1 LFFVLIAFL
10 ALLIFTGVVITST
23 LVYMNLSG
31 EIEEGITA
39 LDAARNRESFET
51 TRIVDRNGQLLWEIF
66 GEGKRTKIS
75 IDEIPHELVQAIVA
89 TEDDTFYENIGLDAP
104 SLLAALVANLRNPE
118 DRPKG
123 GSTITQQLV
132 RHIAFDYEERT
143 SVSYNRKTKEVILA
157 WIMNRKFS
165 KDEVLEMYLN
175 EIYFGNLAYGVEA
188 AAQTYFDKSAA
199 DLTLAESSILAGI
212 PQGPV
217 DLDPLTFLDRAKE
230 RQWIV
235 LNLMIAEGYTSRPE
249 AEEAYLEPLIFAP
262 QEVSLEAP
270 HFAIYVRQ
278 LLEEKFGP
286 DQVANGGLRVT
297 TTLDIDYQH
306 LAEILARQHVAEVGQ
321 EHNMTNAALVA
332 MKPGTGE
339 ILAMLGSLD
348 YRQEAIDGNVN
359 IAISERQ
366 PGSAIKP
373 LTYAAALSIDGN
385 EGVPWTAA
393 DILWDVPV
401 TYEQYD
407 GTAYKPVNY
416 DGKLHGPTRL
426 RDALANSYNIPAVL
440 LLQDIGLQKLIDI
453 ASKMG
458 ITSWQQDP
466 GRYGLSLTLGG
477 GEVTPLELTAAY
489 SVFANGGYYIPP
501 AAILRVEDS
510 RGRILYEYDPP
521 SPEQVLDSRIA
532 FLISDILDD
541 DPARWPAMG
550 RNNPLD
556 LPFPAAVKTGTTNEF
571 RDNWTVGYTPGL
583 ALGVWTGNA
592 DNSEMINISG
602 LSGLSNLTIGVESC
616 ELVDSEWFI
625 VGKDDDNNNL
635 SNQSEVVAWKE
646 VDPAVWLVPALPL
659 PVIPEEEQIAR
670 SEEGPLPQP
679 YCHFEEGEALIHL
692 PADVFET
699 VFLSPPRNP
708 QSFKSAHE
716 WAADHGLPILP
727 PETCNDELLAAALN
741 PDAPAVWRIISP
753 KPGDSVSGLTPIIGT
768 ASFDPDKVHFYKV
781 ELGNYAGEPH
791 TIKIS
796 LE

>member
-1 LFFVLIAFL
+1 
-10 ALLIFTGVVITST
+10 
-23 LVYMNLSG
+23 
-31 EIEEGITA
+31 
-39 LDAARNRESFET
+39 
-51 TRIVDRNGQLLWEIF
+51 
-66 GEGKRTKIS
+66 
-75 IDEIPHELVQAIVA
+75 
-89 TEDDTFYENIGLDAP
+89 
-104 SLLAALVANLRNPE
+104 
-118 DRPKG
+118 
-123 GSTITQQLV
+123 
-132 RHIAFDYEERT
+132 
-143 SVSYNRKTKEVILA
+143 
-157 WIMNRKFS
+157 
-165 KDEVLEMYLN
+165 MYLN

-188 AAQTYFDKSAA
+188 AAQTYFEKSAA
-199 DLTLAESSILAGI
+199 DLTLAESSLLAGL

-217 DLDPLTFLDRAKE
+217 DLDPLTSLDRAKE

-262 QEVSLEAP
+262 QVVSLEAP

-321 EHNMTNAALVA
+321 EHNMTNAALIA

-359 IAISERQ
+359 IALSERQ

-373 LTYAAALSIDGN
+373 LTYAAALSIEES

-407 GTAYKPVNY
+407 GSAYKPVNY
-416 DGKLHGPTRL
+416 DGKFHGPTRL

-440 LLQDIGLQKLIDI
+440 LLQDIGLQKLIEI

-501 AAILRVEDS
+501 AAILKVEDS
-510 RGRILYEYDPP
+510 RGRVLYSYDPP
-521 SPEQVLDSRIA
+521 SPEQVVDSRIA

-602 LSGLSNLTIGVESC
+602 LSGAAPLWSEYMQSIYGDYDLRAVLGNENGQPPTEFVPPPGLEKQNICDLSNLTIGVGSC
-616 ELVDSEWFI
+616 DMVDSEWFI
-625 VGKDDDNNNL
+625 VGRDDDNNNPV
-635 SNQSEVVAWKE
+635 NQSEVVAWKE
-646 VDPAVWLVPALPL
+646 LDPAVWLVPALPL
-659 PVIPEEEQIAR
+659 PVILEEEQIAR

-679 YCHFEEGEALIHL
+679 YCHFEGGQALIHL
-692 PADVFET
+692 PADVSET

-708 QSFKSAHE
+708 QSFKAAHE

-741 PDAPAVWRIISP
+741 PDAPAVWRINSP

-768 ASFDPDKVHFYKV
+768 ASFDPDKVQFYKV
-781 ELGNYAGEPH
+781 ELGLGDLENPKWVTLGEISNSPVVNGHLETLHADALPPGDYLLRLIIVMWDGNYAGEPH